1 MSGTHAGTG
10 NYSKSYT
17 DISFESG
24 GFDVEVSRTYNSRND
39 ESGLIDNDESG
50 LIGKGWT
57 FGFESTIKN
66 YSEELYN
73 TKVVILPD
81 GSNMNFEYENGVYKA
96 LNSRAK
102 LEATSYGFML
112 TTKDQYTYGF
122 NWKVT
127 SGKLIWMCD
136 RNGNKVNVNYDSNG
150 KIQNITDSFGR
161 SITIEYN
168 SNGLISKV
176 QDPLN
181 RLSNINIWMEN
192 YQR

>member
-1 MSGTHAGTG
+1 MKMVYIKH
-10 NYSKSYT
+10 
-17 DISFESG
+17 
-24 GFDVEVSRTYNSRND
+24 
-39 ESGLIDNDESG
+39 LIH
-50 LIGKGWT
+50 
-57 FGFESTIKN
+57 
-66 YSEELYN
+66 
-73 TKVVILPD
+73 
-81 GSNMNFEYENGVYKA
+81 M
-96 LNSRAK
+96 K
-102 LEATSYGFML
+102 LEATYGFML

-181 RLSNINIWMEN
+181 RTIQYQYLDGKLSKVIDNGKVTIIIIL
-192 YQR
+192 QLGI